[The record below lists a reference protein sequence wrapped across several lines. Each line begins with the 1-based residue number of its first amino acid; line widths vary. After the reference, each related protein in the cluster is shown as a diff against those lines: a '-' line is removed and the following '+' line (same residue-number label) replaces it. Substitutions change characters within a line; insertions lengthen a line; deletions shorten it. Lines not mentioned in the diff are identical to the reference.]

1 MSNEANEEW
10 LDEDQPPALRRR
22 PRRWPL
28 VLFLL
33 LALVLAGAGATY
45 VWANKDGLLQ
55 LAGHQ
60 ASEGAETSPGDKA
73 MLTDLLAT
81 QQKTGEDLD
90 TLNKA
95 VTDQQEQLKAM
106 TDQLAALA
114 AKVDALQTAAAPPPP
129 PAPVV
134 AQPNARAQAAPRA
147 VKKPART
154 AARPAPAGPISV
166 GGAPLTAAP
175 PGR

>member
-10 LDEDQPPALRRR
+10 LEEDRPVALRRK

-33 LALVLAGAGATY
+33 LVLVLAGGGATY

-55 LAGHQ
+55 LAGRP
-60 ASEGAETSPGDKA
+60 ASDSAETSSGDKS
-73 MLTDLLAT
+73 MMTDLLAT

-95 VTDQQEQLKAM
+95 VTDQQEQLKAV
-106 TDQLAALA
+106 TDQIAALA
-114 AKVDALQTAAAPPPP
+114 AKVNALQTAAAPPPP
-129 PAPVV
+129 PPAPVFV
-134 AQPNARAQAAPRA
+134 QPNARAQVAPKAA
-147 VKKPART
+147 KKPAH
-154 AARPAPAGPISV
+154 AAKPTSGPISI
-166 GGAPLTAAP
+166 GGAPLNATP
-175 PGR
+175 LPRQ